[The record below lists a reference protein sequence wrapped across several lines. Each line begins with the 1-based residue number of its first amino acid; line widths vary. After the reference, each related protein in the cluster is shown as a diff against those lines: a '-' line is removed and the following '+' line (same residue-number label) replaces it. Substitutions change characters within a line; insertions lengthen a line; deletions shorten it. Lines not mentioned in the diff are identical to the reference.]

1 MQPYNYKRIFHPKL
15 GRFVYK
21 HKGSGLIVD
30 NIFKPMKKMLATAT
44 KAVLKPLAKKALK
57 SGIESAGDKI
67 GKKAV
72 DVAGDKFA
80 KKFSESPG
88 LTFFKEM
95 GKKTSNPT
103 KGSTGPTVR
112 DYNGILNSMIQFSQP
127 KVGSQPKVNQ
137 PKVTQPAEEDYNLI
151 LNRMISG
158 SGMKRRKNKK

>member
-1 MQPYNYKRIFHPKL
+1 MQPNNYKRIFHPRL

-72 DVAGDKFA
+72 DYAG
-80 KKFSESPG
+80 KKFFESPG
-88 LTFFKEM
+88 LTFLKEM
-95 GKKTSNPT
+95 GTKNKKTSNSV
-103 KGSTGPTVR
+103 KGSTRPTVR
-112 DYNGILNSMIQFSQP
+112 DYNGMLNSMIQVSQP
-127 KVGSQPKVNQ
+127 KATK
-137 PKVTQPAEEDYNLI
+137 TQPVEEDYNLI

-158 SGMKRRKNKK
+158 SGVKKVRKNKK